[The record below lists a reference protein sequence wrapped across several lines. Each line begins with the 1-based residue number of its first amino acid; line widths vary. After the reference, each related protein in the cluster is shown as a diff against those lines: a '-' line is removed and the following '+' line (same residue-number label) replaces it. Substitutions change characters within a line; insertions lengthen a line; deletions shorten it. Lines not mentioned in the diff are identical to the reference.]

1 MCLAG
6 HHVSQHAARAR
17 ALKAKPLE
25 CGISLDRSAHM
36 TTHSGEA
43 VLRLSPLEARVL
55 GVLVEKQLT
64 VPDTYPLT
72 LNSLLAGCNQKSSR
86 EPVMNVSEDEA
97 QMALDELRS
106 RTLVIDSYGASG
118 RVMRYAH
125 NLDRVLKISPPV
137 LALLTAL
144 MLRGPQTPG
153 ELRAAADRFY
163 KFPDISAL
171 EAYLEEMA
179 TRGAGALAVKLPR
192 QPGAREARWAHLLC
206 GAPALDAAP
215 LATADDGITTGELA
229 AVKANV
235 TRLEGELADL
245 RALVDRLYAE
255 LGVSRDA

>member
-1 MCLAG
+1 MIHDTNA
-6 HHVSQHAARAR
+6 
-17 ALKAKPLE
+17 PE
-25 CGISLDRSAHM
+25 
-36 TTHSGEA
+36 
-43 VLRLSPLEARVL
+43 LRLSPLEARVL

-72 LNSLLAGCNQKSSR
+72 LNALLAGCSQKTSR
-86 EPVMNVSEDEA
+86 EPVMNVSDGEA
-97 QMALDELRS
+97 PMALDELRA

-163 KFPDISAL
+163 KFPDISSL

-179 TRGAGALAVKLPR
+179 NRSAGALAVRLPR

-206 GAPALDAAP
+206 GEPALDAAP
-215 LATADDGITTGELA
+215 RADADDSVTTGEIA

-235 TRLEGELADL
+235 ARLQGEVAEL
-245 RALVDRLYAE
+245 RALVERLYAE
-255 LGVSRDA
+255 LGVSREN

>member
-1 MCLAG
+1 MTHETG
-6 HHVSQHAARAR
+6 AA
-17 ALKAKPLE
+17 E
-25 CGISLDRSAHM
+25 
-36 TTHSGEA
+36 
-43 VLRLSPLEARVL
+43 LRLSPLEARVL

-72 LNSLLAGCNQKSSR
+72 LNALLAGCNQKTSR
-86 EPVMNVSEDEA
+86 EPVMNVGEGEA
-97 QMALDELRS
+97 QMALDELRA

-163 KFPDISAL
+163 KFPDISSL

-179 TRGAGALAVKLPR
+179 SRSSGALALKLAR

-206 GAPALDAAP
+206 GEPAIDAAP
-215 LATADDGITTGELA
+215 RADADDGVTTGELA

-235 TRLEGELADL
+235 TRLHGEVAEL
-245 RALVDRLYAE
+245 RALVERLYAE
-255 LGVSRDA
+255 LGVSRET

>member
-1 MCLAG
+1 MIHDTNA
-6 HHVSQHAARAR
+6 
-17 ALKAKPLE
+17 PE
-25 CGISLDRSAHM
+25 
-36 TTHSGEA
+36 
-43 VLRLSPLEARVL
+43 LRLSPLEARVL

-72 LNSLLAGCNQKSSR
+72 LNALLAGCSQKTSR
-86 EPVMNVSEDEA
+86 EPVMNVSEGEA
-97 QMALDELRS
+97 QMALDELRA

-163 KFPDISAL
+163 KFPDISSL

-179 TRGAGALAVKLPR
+179 NRSAGALAVRLPR

-206 GAPALDAAP
+206 GEPALDAAP
-215 LATADDGITTGELA
+215 RADADDSVTTGEIA

-235 TRLEGELADL
+235 ARLQGEVAER
-245 RALVDRLYAE
+245 RALVDRLDAE
-255 LGVSRDA
+255 LGVSREN

>member
-1 MCLAG
+1 MTETVG
-6 HHVSQHAARAR
+6 P
-17 ALKAKPLE
+17 PL
-25 CGISLDRSAHM
+25 
-36 TTHSGEA
+36 T
-43 VLRLSPLEARVL
+43 LSPLEARVL

-72 LNSLLAGCNQKSSR
+72 LNSLVAGCNQKTSR
-86 EPVMNVSEDEA
+86 EPVMNVNEGEV
-97 QMALDELRS
+97 QMALDELRG

-125 NLDRVLKISPPV
+125 NLDRVLKVSPPL

-179 TRGAGALAVKLPR
+179 ARSTGRLAVRLAR

-206 GAPALDAAP
+206 GEPDLDAIASLGAEDAP
-215 LATADDGITTGELA
+215 SIGELA
-229 AVKANV
+229 AVKANLAQL
-235 TRLEGELADL
+235 RGEVSEL
-245 RALVDRLYAE
+245 RGLVDRLYAE
-255 LGVSRDA
+255 LGVARER

>member
-1 MCLAG
+1 MSEA
-6 HHVSQHAARAR
+6 
-17 ALKAKPLE
+17 PL
-25 CGISLDRSAHM
+25 L
-36 TTHSGEA
+36 
-43 VLRLSPLEARVL
+43 LSPLEARVL

-72 LNSLLAGCNQKSSR
+72 LNSLVAGCNQKTSR
-86 EPVMNVSEDEA
+86 EPVMNVGEGEV
-97 QMALDELRS
+97 QMALDELRG

-125 NLDRVLKISPPV
+125 NLDRVLKIPPPL

-153 ELRAAADRFY
+153 ELRGTADRFY

-179 TRGAGALAVKLPR
+179 TRSAGALAVKLPR

-206 GAPALDAAP
+206 GEPALEAPASANDE
-215 LATADDGITTGELA
+215 GVTTGELA
-229 AVKANV
+229 ALKANV
-235 TRLEGELADL
+235 TQLRGEVAEL
-245 RALVDRLYAE
+245 RALVERLYAE
-255 LGVSRDA
+255 LGVARDG

>member
-1 MCLAG
+1 MIHDTNA
-6 HHVSQHAARAR
+6 
-17 ALKAKPLE
+17 PE
-25 CGISLDRSAHM
+25 
-36 TTHSGEA
+36 
-43 VLRLSPLEARVL
+43 LRLSPLEARVL

-72 LNSLLAGCNQKSSR
+72 LNALLAGCSQKTSR
-86 EPVMNVSEDEA
+86 EPVMNVSEGEA
-97 QMALDELRS
+97 QMALAELRA
-106 RTLVIDSYGASG
+106 RTRVIDSYGASG

-163 KFPDISAL
+163 KFPDISSL

-179 TRGAGALAVKLPR
+179 NRSAGALAVRLPR

-206 GAPALDAAP
+206 GEPALDAAP
-215 LATADDGITTGELA
+215 RADADDSVTTGEIA

-235 TRLEGELADL
+235 ARLQGEVAEL
-245 RALVDRLYAE
+245 RALVERLYAE
-255 LGVSRDA
+255 LGVSREN

>member
-1 MCLAG
+1 MIHDTNA
-6 HHVSQHAARAR
+6 
-17 ALKAKPLE
+17 PE
-25 CGISLDRSAHM
+25 
-36 TTHSGEA
+36 
-43 VLRLSPLEARVL
+43 LRLSPLEARVL

-72 LNSLLAGCNQKSSR
+72 LNALLAGCSQKTSR
-86 EPVMNVSEDEA
+86 EPVMNVSEGEA
-97 QMALDELRS
+97 QMALDELRA

-163 KFPDISAL
+163 KFPDISSL

-179 TRGAGALAVKLPR
+179 NRSAGALAVRLPR

-206 GAPALDAAP
+206 GEPALDAAP
-215 LATADDGITTGELA
+215 RADADDSVTTGEIA

-235 TRLEGELADL
+235 ARLQGEVAEL
-245 RALVDRLYAE
+245 RALVERLYAE
-255 LGVSRDA
+255 LGVSREN

>member
-1 MCLAG
+1 MIHDTNA
-6 HHVSQHAARAR
+6 
-17 ALKAKPLE
+17 PE
-25 CGISLDRSAHM
+25 
-36 TTHSGEA
+36 
-43 VLRLSPLEARVL
+43 LRLSPLEARVL

-72 LNSLLAGCNQKSSR
+72 LNALLAGCSQKTSR
-86 EPVMNVSEDEA
+86 EPVMNVSEGEA
-97 QMALDELRS
+97 QMALDELRA

-163 KFPDISAL
+163 KFPDISSL
-171 EAYLEEMA
+171 EAYREEMA
-179 TRGAGALAVKLPR
+179 NRSAGALAVRLPR

-206 GAPALDAAP
+206 GEPALDAAP
-215 LATADDGITTGELA
+215 RADADDSVTTGEIA

-235 TRLEGELADL
+235 ARLQGEVAEL
-245 RALVDRLYAE
+245 RALVERLYAE
-255 LGVSRDA
+255 LGVSREN

>member
-1 MCLAG
+1 MIHDTNA
-6 HHVSQHAARAR
+6 
-17 ALKAKPLE
+17 PE
-25 CGISLDRSAHM
+25 
-36 TTHSGEA
+36 
-43 VLRLSPLEARVL
+43 LRLSPLEARVL

-72 LNSLLAGCNQKSSR
+72 LNALLAGCSQKTSR
-86 EPVMNVSEDEA
+86 EPVMNVSEGEA
-97 QMALDELRS
+97 QMALDELRA

-163 KFPDISAL
+163 KFPDISSL

-179 TRGAGALAVKLPR
+179 NRSAGALAVKLPR

-206 GAPALDAAP
+206 GEPALDAGP
-215 LATADDGITTGELA
+215 RGDADDSVTTGEIA

-235 TRLEGELADL
+235 ARLQGEVAEL
-245 RALVDRLYAE
+245 RALVERLYAE
-255 LGVSRDA
+255 LGVSREN

>member
-1 MCLAG
+1 MIHDTNA
-6 HHVSQHAARAR
+6 
-17 ALKAKPLE
+17 PE
-25 CGISLDRSAHM
+25 
-36 TTHSGEA
+36 
-43 VLRLSPLEARVL
+43 LRLSPLEARVL

-72 LNSLLAGCNQKSSR
+72 LNALLAGCSQKTSR
-86 EPVMNVSEDEA
+86 EPVMNVSEGEA
-97 QMALDELRS
+97 QMALDELRA

-163 KFPDISAL
+163 KFPDISSL

-179 TRGAGALAVKLPR
+179 NRSAGALAVRLPR

-206 GAPALDAAP
+206 GEPALDAAP
-215 LATADDGITTGELA
+215 RADADESVTTGEIA

-235 TRLEGELADL
+235 ARLQGEVAEL
-245 RALVDRLYAE
+245 RALVERLYAE
-255 LGVSRDA
+255 LGVSREN

>member
-1 MCLAG
+1 MIHDTNA
-6 HHVSQHAARAR
+6 
-17 ALKAKPLE
+17 PE
-25 CGISLDRSAHM
+25 
-36 TTHSGEA
+36 
-43 VLRLSPLEARVL
+43 LRLSPLEARVL

-64 VPDTYPLT
+64 VLDTYPLT
-72 LNSLLAGCNQKSSR
+72 LNALLAGCSQKTSR
-86 EPVMNVSEDEA
+86 EPVMNVSEGEA
-97 QMALDELRS
+97 QMALDELRA

-163 KFPDISAL
+163 KFPDISSL

-179 TRGAGALAVKLPR
+179 NRSAGALAVKLPR

-206 GAPALDAAP
+206 GEPALDAAP
-215 LATADDGITTGELA
+215 RADADDSVTTGEIA

-235 TRLEGELADL
+235 ARLQGEVAEL
-245 RALVDRLYAE
+245 RALVERLYAE
-255 LGVSRDA
+255 LGVSREN

>member
-1 MCLAG
+1 MDTTEP
-6 HHVSQHAARAR
+6 SNPQ
-17 ALKAKPLE
+17 PL
-25 CGISLDRSAHM
+25 
-36 TTHSGEA
+36 T
-43 VLRLSPLEARVL
+43 LSPLEARVL

-72 LNSLLAGCNQKSSR
+72 LNSLVAGCNQKTSR
-86 EPVMNVSEDEA
+86 EPVMNVGDGEV
-97 QMALDELRS
+97 QMALDELRT

-125 NLDRVLKISPPV
+125 NLDRVLKISPPL

-179 TRGAGALAVKLPR
+179 TRSAGVLAVKLAR

-206 GAPALDAAP
+206 GAPDVEALAGAAIEDAV
-215 LATADDGITTGELA
+215 TTGEIATL
-229 AVKANV
+229 KANV
-235 TRLEGELADL
+235 TQLRAEVAEL
-245 RALVDRLYAE
+245 RALVDRLYGE
-255 LGVSRDA
+255 LGVGRES

>member
-1 MCLAG
+1 MTHETG
-6 HHVSQHAARAR
+6 AA
-17 ALKAKPLE
+17 E
-25 CGISLDRSAHM
+25 
-36 TTHSGEA
+36 
-43 VLRLSPLEARVL
+43 LRLSPLEARVL

-72 LNSLLAGCNQKSSR
+72 LNALLAGCNQKTSR
-86 EPVMNVSEDEA
+86 EPVMNVGEGEA
-97 QMALDELRS
+97 QMALDELRA

-163 KFPDISAL
+163 KFPDISSL

-179 TRGAGALAVKLPR
+179 SRSSGALALKMTR

-206 GAPALDAAP
+206 GEPALDAAP
-215 LATADDGITTGELA
+215 RADADDGVTTGELA

-235 TRLEGELADL
+235 TRLHGEVAEL
-245 RALVDRLYAE
+245 RALVERLYAE
-255 LGVSRDA
+255 LGVSRET